1 MKTAVIT
8 GSAGQDGH
16 YLSQHLDEL
25 GYEVAGFDYD
35 STAVDIVDAD
45 SVARLLRER
54 QPSEVYHLAAYHH
67 SSQDKLTEDLEVFR
81 KSNDVHTVA
90 TANFLDGIRRFSPSS
105 RFFFAASSH
114 LFGIPP
120 TPVQDENTPL
130 APDGLYGIT
139 KEAGLRLCHYYREK
153 YGVFAAVGILYNHES
168 PLRPAKFVSKKI
180 VQAAVAIRAG
190 RQKTLVLGDLDA
202 QIDWGFAG
210 DYVDAMHRI
219 LQLPAAEDFVIASG
233 TAHRVRDFV
242 EETFRVLGLNWEE
255 HVVVDPTL
263 LRGTTRVP
271 LAGNPAKLRRL
282 TGWEPQTSFQDLVH
296 LMVSAEQA
304 AGLHT

>member
-16 YLSQHLDEL
+16 YLSQHLGKL
-25 GYEVAGFDYD
+25 GYEVLGLEYD
-35 STAVDIVDAD
+35 SAINIVDAD
-45 SVARLLRER
+45 AVARLLRER
-54 QPSEVYHLAAYHH
+54 QPSEVYHLAAFHH
-67 SSQDKLTEDLEVFR
+67 SSQDKLTDDLEVFR
-81 KSNDVHTVA
+81 KSNDIHAVA

-105 RFFFAASSH
+105 RLFFAASSH
-114 LFGIPP
+114 VFGSPS
-120 TPVQDENTPL
+120 TPVQDETTPM
-130 APDGLYGIT
+130 APDGMYGIT
-139 KEAGLRLCHYYREK
+139 KEAGLRLCRYYREK

-190 RQKTLVLGDLDA
+190 RQEAVTLGDLDA

-219 LQLPAAEDFVIASG
+219 LQLPNAEDFVVGSG
-233 TAHRVRDFV
+233 TTHRVRDFV
-242 EETFRVLGLNWEE
+242 EESFRTVGLNWEE
-255 HVVVDPTL
+255 HVVVDASL
-263 LRGTTRVP
+263 LRGTARHT

-282 TGWEPQTSFQDLVH
+282 TGWEPHTSFKELVK
-296 LMVSAEQA
+296 MMITAEQA
-304 AGLHT
+304 ATRA